1 MIKKL
6 SILGASLA
14 ALCSSAVLAADL
26 PVAPPPPPFI
36 PYSWTGIYVG
46 VNLGLGGDRFQYPFS
61 VSVPAI
67 ATFASG
73 NASITSSGIIGGGQ
87 IGYNWQFA
95 NNVVLGFET
104 DFDGAAIRGKAT
116 ANLNGAAL
124 GGAIPFGAAIQ
135 AGSRINYIGTV
146 RGRLGYAW
154 DRFLVYG
161 TGGFAYGQVNSAIS
175 ASAAIAGGAA
185 AFTTSEN
192 SSRTGFAVGGGFEY
206 AITNNL
212 TVKTEYLYVNLGTN
226 NIVNTSLF
234 GVVGLNVNQ
243 KTQANIA
250 RAGINYKFN
259 WFNPIPAVVARY

>member
-36 PYSWTGIYVG
+36 PYSWTGIYLG

-61 VSVPAI
+61 VSAPII

-87 IGYNWQFA
+87 IGYNWEFA

-104 DFDGAAIRGKAT
+104 DFDGAAIRGKVT
-116 ANLNGAAL
+116 ANLNGVLLAAL
-124 GGAIPFGAAIQ
+124 PFGANVQ

-175 ASAAIAGGAA
+175 ASAAIGGGAA
-185 AFTTSEN
+185 AFTASEN
-192 SSRTGFAVGGGFEY
+192 NSRTGFAVGGGFEY
-206 AITNNL
+206 AVTNNL
-212 TVKTEYLYVNLGTN
+212 TLKTEYLYVNLGTN
-226 NIVNTSLF
+226 NIINTSLL

-243 KTQANIA
+243 KTQVNIA

>member
-1 MIKKL
+1 VIRKL

-14 ALCSSAVLAADL
+14 ALCSTAVLAADL
-26 PVAPPPPPFI
+26 PVTPPPPVYV
-36 PYSWTGIYVG
+36 PYSWTGIYLG
-46 VNLGLGGDRFQYPFS
+46 INLGLGGDRFQYPFS

-87 IGYNWQFA
+87 IGYNWEFG

-104 DFDGAAIRGKAT
+104 DFDGAGIRGKAT
-116 ANLNGAAL
+116 ANLNGIAL
-124 GGAIPFGAAIQ
+124 GAVPFGAAIQ

-175 ASAAIAGGAA
+175 ASAAAGGGAI
-185 AFTTSEN
+185 AFTDSQN

-206 AITNNL
+206 ALTNNL

-226 NIVNTSLF
+226 NILNQNLF
-234 GVVGLNVNQ
+234 GVVGVNVNQ
-243 KTQANIA
+243 KTQVNIA

>member
-1 MIKKL
+1 MIRKL
-6 SILGASLA
+6 SVLGASLA
-14 ALCSSAVLAADL
+14 ALCSTAVLAADL
-26 PVAPPPPPFI
+26 PVAPPPPPYI
-36 PYSWTGIYVG
+36 PYSWTGIYIG
-46 VNLGLGGDRFQYPFS
+46 ANLGLGGDRFQYPFS
-61 VSVPAI
+61 IAVPAI

-87 IGYNWQFA
+87 VGYNWEFG

-104 DFDGAAIRGKAT
+104 DFDGAAIRGKVT
-116 ANLNGAAL
+116 ANINGIAL
-124 GGAIPFGAAIQ
+124 GALPFGAAIQ

-175 ASAAIAGGAA
+175 ASAAIAGAA
-185 AFTTSEN
+185 ASFTTSEN
-192 SSRTGFAVGGGFEY
+192 NSRTGFAVGGGFEY

-226 NIVNTSLF
+226 NILNQNLF
-234 GVVGLNVNQ
+234 GVVGVNINQ
-243 KTQANIA
+243 KTQVNIA

-259 WFNPIPAVVARY
+259 WFNPLPAVVARY

>member
-1 MIKKL
+1 MIRKL
-6 SILGASLA
+6 SVLGVSLA
-14 ALCSSAVLAADL
+14 ALCSTVVLAADL
-26 PVAPPPPPFI
+26 PVAPPPPPYI
-36 PYSWTGIYVG
+36 PYSWTGIYIG
-46 VNLGLGGDRFQYPFS
+46 ANLGLGGDRFEYPFS
-61 VSVPAI
+61 IAAPATP
-67 ATFASG
+67 AFASG

-87 IGYNWQFA
+87 VGYNWEFG

-104 DFDGAAIRGKAT
+104 DFDGAAIRGKVT
-116 ANLNGAAL
+116 ANINGIAA
-124 GGAIPFGAAIQ
+124 GTPFGAAAQ
-135 AGSRINYIGTV
+135 VGSRINYIGTV

-175 ASAAIAGGAA
+175 ASVAAGGGAI

-192 SSRTGFAVGGGFEY
+192 NSRTGFAVGGGFEY

-226 NIVNTSLF
+226 NILNQNLF
-234 GVVGLNVNQ
+234 GVVGVNINQ
-243 KTQANIA
+243 KTQVNIA

-259 WFNPIPAVVARY
+259 WFNPLPAVVARY

>member
-1 MIKKL
+1 VIRKL

-14 ALCSSAVLAADL
+14 ALCSTAVLAADL
-26 PVAPPPPPFI
+26 PVTPPPPVYV
-36 PYSWTGIYVG
+36 PYSWTGIYLG
-46 VNLGLGGDRFQYPFS
+46 INLGLGGDRFQYPFS
-61 VSVPAI
+61 VSVPAV

-87 IGYNWQFA
+87 IGYNWEFG

-104 DFDGAAIRGKAT
+104 DFDGAGIRGKAT
-116 ANLNGAAL
+116 ANLNGIAL
-124 GGAIPFGAAIQ
+124 GAVPFGAAIQ

-175 ASAAIAGGAA
+175 ASAAAGGGAI
-185 AFTTSEN
+185 AFTDSQN

-206 AITNNL
+206 ALTNNL

-226 NIVNTSLF
+226 NILNQNLF
-234 GVVGLNVNQ
+234 GVVGVNVNQ
-243 KTQANIA
+243 KTQVNIA

>member
-6 SILGASLA
+6 SVLGASLA
-14 ALCSSAVLAADL
+14 ALCSTAVLAADL
-26 PVAPPPPPFI
+26 PVVPPPPPYI
-36 PYSWTGIYVG
+36 PYSWTGIYIG
-46 VNLGLGGDRFQYPFS
+46 ANLGLGGDRFEYPFS
-61 VSVPAI
+61 IVVPA
-67 ATFASG
+67 APAFASG

-87 IGYNWQFA
+87 VGYNWEFG

-104 DFDGAAIRGKAT
+104 DFDGAAIRGKVT
-116 ANLNGAAL
+116 ANLNGVA
-124 GGAIPFGAAIQ
+124 GATPFGAAVQ

-154 DRFLVYG
+154 DKFLVYG

-175 ASAAIAGGAA
+175 ASLGIGGAA
-185 AFTTSEN
+185 FAFTDSQN

-212 TVKTEYLYVNLGTN
+212 TLKTEYLYVNLGTN
-226 NIVNTSLF
+226 NILNQNLF
-234 GVVGLNVNQ
+234 GVANVNINQ
-243 KTQANIA
+243 KTQVNIA

-259 WFNPIPAVVARY
+259 WFNPIPAVVAKY